1 MHKFVIVLLFI
12 SKVALSQTEISWE
25 TLSDVEFSEIYVKE
39 EDAYALYPHFGS
51 SVIELAGQEVLLSG
65 YILAI
70 DPTERYFVLSQN
82 PFAAC
87 FFCGSGGPETVVE
100 LKLKSE
106 NDYFKMDE
114 FVTMKGVLRLN
125 SDDFYQCV
133 YIFDY
138 AEAHRR

>member
-1 MHKFVIVLLFI
+1 MHKFVIVFLLI
-12 SKVALSQTEISWE
+12 SKVVFSQTDISWE
-25 TLSDVEFSEIYVKE
+25 TLSDVEFSEIYLKE
-39 EDAYALYPHFGS
+39 EDAYVLYPHFGLS
-51 SVIELAGQEVLLSG
+51 IMELAGEEVLLSG

-106 NDYFKMDE
+106 
-114 FVTMKGVLRLN
+114 
-125 SDDFYQCV
+125 S
-133 YIFDY
+133 
-138 AEAHRR
+138 

>member
-1 MHKFVIVLLFI
+1 MHKFVIVFLLI
-12 SKVALSQTEISWE
+12 SKVVFSQTEISWE
-25 TLSDVEFSEIYVKE
+25 TLSDVEFSEIYLKE
-39 EDAYALYPHFGS
+39 EDAYVLYPHFGLS
-51 SVIELAGQEVLLSG
+51 IMELAGEEVLLSG

-70 DPTERYFVLSQN
+70 DPMERYFVLSQN

-106 NDYFKMDE
+106 SEYFKMDE
-114 FVTMKGVLRLN
+114 FVTIKGVLRLN
-125 SDDFYQCV
+125 SDDFYQCI

-138 AEAHRR
+138 AETHRR